1 MIKQSE
7 AAPAN
12 RPKSRQERRKIEMA
26 RRKEEKKARRL
37 AQKELREKEA
47 LEEANKKPKVCSNNA
62 KSPFKTVEEEQ
73 AENKHVA
80 IDYLKTMQRLL
91 PGLLKRLSEVE
102 DYRNPKK
109 IKHKV
114 DVILLFAIFWFL
126 CCEYNYAV
134 CISILFLFLL
144 FFHYI

>member
-1 MIKQSE
+1 
-7 AAPAN
+7 
-12 RPKSRQERRKIEMA
+12 MA
-26 RRKEEKKARRL
+26 RRKEEKKAKRL
-37 AQKELREKEA
+37 AQKALREKEA
-47 LEEANKKPKVCSNNA
+47 LEGANKGSKVCSSNA

-73 AENKHVA
+73 AENKNVA

-114 DVILLFAIFWFL
+114 DVRYVEKINHPIICFRSDQNDFKLYLF
-126 CCEYNYAV
+126 
-134 CISILFLFLL
+134 SR
-144 FFHYI
+144 